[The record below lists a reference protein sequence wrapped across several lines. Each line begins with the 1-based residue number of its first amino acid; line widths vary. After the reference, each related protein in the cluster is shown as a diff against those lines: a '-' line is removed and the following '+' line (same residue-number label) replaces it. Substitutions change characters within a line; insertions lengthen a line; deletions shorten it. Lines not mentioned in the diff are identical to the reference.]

1 MQGVRSTETGDSAV
15 PAQDTL
21 LDDLCGEFRSIAAEL
36 VPWFVDNMPRMYF
49 LDTPP
54 AAQRAHLRAIL
65 AARASGRPVDTTF
78 RSSDGA
84 SITAIRSGNRTGILA
99 EVVRELPLDAS
110 LRAAKIHTSR
120 DGSLIID
127 TFEFGEQEPFDPT
140 QPRQCAA
147 MDAAVEYAALHHP
160 TIVGADFR
168 RYLAGCSSRYLLTLT
183 PLRMCRHFEL
193 FRMVSGTELPT
204 ISLETEDDPTVAR
217 ITLAVSNARTRT
229 MLERAA
235 RVLRRHD
242 ASVVRAHLDV
252 ARDGDGGRV
261 TFIAFIAQWATG
273 TRIESDDPRWLRL
286 REELLR
292 VKWLDFRVIEFVERH
307 PTFTVPEGEL
317 VAAFADLVRHMLVP
331 SDPLAFTRE
340 RVTDALAAHAT
351 LTKPLL
357 EVFQARFDPSHPLS
371 ADAFDLRASE
381 LATRIAALGDSDDA
395 RDIFAALLN
404 AIRAT
409 LRTNLFVPH
418 RFSLTLRLAPEL
430 LQGPTRPEL
439 PFGVFY
445 VYGRGFHGFHVRFKE
460 IARGGLRIVKPSTAV
475 LYDRE
480 SERLYDEVYG
490 LSFAQQL
497 KNKDIPEGGA
507 KAAIV
512 LEPPAEPTR
521 CVKAFVDGI
530 LDLITPEPATRRL
543 VVDLLGFDEFIYLG
557 PDENITP
564 AHIDWIVDRA
574 ATRCY
579 PLANAFM
586 SSKPNGGINHKEFGV
601 TSEGVNVFLRTALL
615 ARGIDPAKR
624 RFTVKI
630 TGGPDGDVAGNMM
643 RILSRDY
650 GQNACIIGVADG
662 SGVGEDPNGLDHAE
676 LMRLFHAGLAIAHF
690 NPSRLSSQ
698 GRIVSAD
705 TLEGIQLRN
714 SLHNR
719 LVADAFVPGG
729 GRPAT
734 INERN
739 WREYLQ
745 PDGRP
750 SSPLIV
756 EGANLFLTP
765 QARNLLTEAG
775 TTIFKDSSANKCG
788 VICSSFEIASSMLM
802 NEAQFLAIKPRY
814 VEEVLTRL
822 REIAQAEAVILL
834 AESRRHPS
842 VPLSELSTRL
852 SRAINSGADA
862 IKPAVASWRREHGD
876 LFREVVLRH
885 LPPEL
890 HRTCGERIFSDLPV
904 PYLEWMVAKSVASR
918 LVYREGIDF
927 FASMDSDA
935 VASVSLRYLQ
945 KSRDIRSL
953 VDQVRSSGLAGASEI
968 AMLLERAGTRAALLD
983 SDS

>member
-1 MQGVRSTETGDSAV
+1 MQGVRSTEPTGSSV
-15 PAQDTL
+15 PSQDAL
-21 LDDLCGEFRSIAAEL
+21 LEDLCGEFRSIAAEL
-36 VPWFVDNMPRMYF
+36 VPWFIDTMPRMYF

-78 RSSDGA
+78 RASDGS

-99 EVVRELPLDAS
+99 EIVRELPLEAS

-147 MDAAVEYAALHHP
+147 IDAAVEYASLHHP
-160 TIVGADFR
+160 SIVGADFR

-193 FRMVSGTELPT
+193 FRVVSGTEMPT

-217 ITLAVSNARTRT
+217 ITLAISNARTRT

-252 ARDGDGGRV
+252 ARDGDSGRV
-261 TFIAFIAQWATG
+261 TFIAFIAQWTTG
-273 TRIESDDPRWLRL
+273 TRIEADDPRWLRL

-307 PTFTVPEGEL
+307 PSFSVPEGEL

-331 SDPLAFTRE
+331 TDPLAFTRD
-340 RVTDALAAHAT
+340 RVTETLATRPT

-357 EVFQARFDPSHPLS
+357 ALFHARFDPADPLPTS
-371 ADAFDLRASE
+371 AFDMRAAE
-381 LATRIAALGDSDDA
+381 LDAKIAALGDSDDA
-395 RDIFAALLN
+395 RDVFDALLK

-409 LRTNLFVPH
+409 LRTNLFVPN
-418 RFSLTLRLAPEL
+418 RFSLALRLAPAL

-439 PFGVFY
+439 PFGLFF

-460 IARGGLRIVKPSTAV
+460 IARGGLRIVKPGSAV

-490 LSFAQQL
+490 LSYAQQL

-512 LEPPAEPTR
+512 LEPPAEATR

-530 LDLITPEPATRRL
+530 LDLITPEPSTQRL

-564 AHIDWIVDRA
+564 AHIEWIVDRA
-574 ATRCY
+574 AVRRY

-615 ARGIDPAKR
+615 ARGIDPSKR

-650 GQNACIIGVADG
+650 GQNACIVGVADG
-662 SGVGEDPNGLDHAE
+662 SGVGEDPEGLDHAE
-676 LMRLFHAGLAIAHF
+676 LMRLFGAGLAIAHF
-690 NPSRLSSQ
+690 NPARLSAR
-698 GRIVSAD
+698 GRIVAAD
-705 TLEGIQLRN
+705 MPEGIQLRN
-714 SLHNR
+714 TLHNR
-719 LVADAFVPGG
+719 LVTDAFVPGG
-729 GRPAT
+729 GRPST

-739 WREYLQ
+739 WREFLQ

-765 QARNLLTEAG
+765 QARTLLAG
-775 TTIFKDSSANKCG
+775 AGVTIFKDSSANKCG

-802 NEAQFLAIKPRY
+802 DEAQFLAIKPRY
-814 VEEVLTRL
+814 VEEVLARL
-822 REIAQAEAVILL
+822 REIAQAEAVTLL

-842 VPLSELSTRL
+842 VPLPELSTRL
-852 SRAINSGADA
+852 SHSINMGADA
-862 IKPAVASWRREHGD
+862 IKPAVGSWRREHGD

-885 LPPEL
+885 LPCEL
-890 HRTCGERIFSDLPV
+890 HRACGERIFTDLPM

-927 FASMDSDA
+927 LASMDSDA
-935 VASVSLRYLQ
+935 IASIALRYLQ
-945 KSRDIRSL
+945 KSREVRSL
-953 VDQVRSSGLAGASEI
+953 VDQVRSSGLAGAAEI
-968 AMLLERAGTRAALLD
+968 AALLERSGTRAALLD
-983 SDS
+983 ADR